1 MVLKY
6 VLETGQEI
14 HGPPYSKRDEAEL
27 YSAMSTVRT
36 VVRSALPVEA
46 SPPAQGRPP
55 LSRRQPQPA
64 RRPQTAA
71 DRPASEPR

>member
-1 MVLKY
+1 MALKC

-27 YSAMSTVRT
+27 YAAMSTVKA
-36 VVRSALPVEA
+36 VVRSAPPVEA
-46 SPPAQGRPP
+46 SPPAASAPPPSRRPP
-55 LSRRQPQPA
+55 QPG

-71 DRPASEPR
+71 DRPASEPP